1 MNGKTWKTTHDPW
14 RGISRTSFGLDYL
27 KQYKSLDYRD
37 RTEEDTR
44 DKIFE
49 LNHYDD
55 EDDPKYGFDVF
66 TQRIVSIKGAFDQLI
81 SDMHERAVI
90 YNTKTMLQRSQSIPE
105 FRLLMTRHASQAG
118 RTNIFLNLKVWTM
131 VM

>member
-27 KQYKSLDYRD
+27 KQYKCLDYRD
-37 RTEEDTR
+37 RSEEDAR

-55 EDDPKYGFDVF
+55 EDEPRYGFDVF
-66 TQRIVSIKGAFDQLI
+66 SQRLVRPSESDDCVSPTEIQ
-81 SDMHERAVI
+81 
-90 YNTKTMLQRSQSIPE
+90 
-105 FRLLMTRHASQAG
+105 
-118 RTNIFLNLKVWTM
+118 
-131 VM
+131 